1 MSPVPVNNLDG
12 VRMSTALTYI
22 NPNRYRL
29 NLTIKANVMVT
40 KILFS
45 GKAAT
50 GVEVESGEET
60 FVMEGREIVLSAGA
74 IKSPHLLM
82 LSGVGPTDQLN
93 EFGIPVVCELPGVG
107 QNMRDHPQVS
117 MLLQAKDGVQM
128 DPGEATQ
135 TSPLECPSRPAC
147 TSRPGLAKLD
157 WPRPIPAASLTWT
170 TDTLKTRGTARGCAG
185 PCAYA
190 YDCWRT
196 TLTRTSSLCDSLPR
210 TRNWLPMRPWIA
222 G

>member
-1 MSPVPVNNLDG
+1 
-12 VRMSTALTYI
+12 
-22 NPNRYRL
+22 
-29 NLTIKANVMVT
+29 MVT

-128 DPGEATQ
+128 DPDA
-135 TSPLECPSRPAC
+135 P
-147 TSRPGLAKLD
+147 K
-157 WPRPIPAASLTWT
+157 
-170 TDTLKTRGTARGCAG
+170 RGCLLHYTARG
-185 PCAYA
+185 
-190 YDCWRT
+190 
-196 TLTRTSSLCDSLPR
+196 SSV
-210 TRNWLPMRPWIA
+210 RNDMLITPSSF
-222 G
+222 